1 MVMMRMS
8 QDTVVLC
15 QDQTPSDVFE
25 RSVHLPSNK
34 FTNLRDWALH
44 TVILT
49 DPILVA
55 TRLTH
60 MPRKVKSNQLPAEVI
75 N

>member
-1 MVMMRMS
+1 MMRVL
-8 QDTVVLC
+8 QDTIVQY
-15 QDQTPSDVFE
+15 QDQTASDVFE
-25 RSVHLPSNK
+25 KSIHLPSNK

-49 DPILVA
+49 DPILVP
-55 TRLTH
+55 TH
-60 MPRKVKSNQLPAEVI
+60 TTRKVKSNHLRAVVI

>member
-1 MVMMRMS
+1 MTRML
-8 QDTVVLC
+8 QDTVVKC
-15 QDQTPSDVFE
+15 QDQTASDVFE

-55 TRLTH
+55 TWLVH
-60 MPRKVKSNQLPAEVI
+60 MRRKVKSDHLPAVVI